1 MDFKSS
7 RPALTAVE
15 VRADGAGAKAAADPI
30 TVARRESFMLIIVA
44 GFVSVAARKCHKDLT
59 STRKDYGVAIDIFIY
74 SLDTIPR
81 FGTLPPFLLVE
92 SLPSRGTTVVAPLN
106 IVILMQ
112 LVGVTSLD
120 LV

>member
-59 STRKDYGVAIDIFIY
+59 STRKDYGVAIDIFIPLILFPVSGPPPLLY
-74 SLDTIPR
+74 S
-81 FGTLPPFLLVE
+81 PFLLVE
-92 SLPSRGTTVVAPLN
+92 SLPS
-106 IVILMQ
+106 
-112 LVGVTSLD
+112 
-120 LV
+120 